1 MIRLRFVAL
10 TALIFV
16 ACGTSFVIGRSMQ
29 VPERGPM
36 LTSPTRG
43 GLQMLLDAPQI
54 GGSQVSVG
62 ERSYPANYE
71 SAEHSHQSIELIYVL
86 SGEFHHVINGETH
99 VLKQGMLGY
108 VKPGD
113 TVKHKTAGVAAK
125 TLMIWVPGTDGTELA
140 KGWRP

>member
-1 MIRLRFVAL
+1 MIARPAIVGL
-10 TALIFV
+10 
-16 ACGTSFVIGRSMQ
+16 FVISCGSAFLAGRAMQ

-71 SAEHSHQSIELIYVL
+71 SAEHTHQSIELIYVL
-86 SGEFHHVINGETH
+86 SGEFQHVINGETH
-99 VLKQGMLGY
+99 LLKTGGLGY

-113 TVKHKTAGVAAK
+113 KVKHKTGASPAK
-125 TLMIWVPGTDGTELA
+125 TLMIWVPGTDGTHLA
-140 KGWRP
+140 RDWKP